1 MSDILPE
8 NTSGCV
14 GAAMPER
21 VSDAGARRTVLAR
34 EGADQIDAGKLASTK
49 ARAACPPLTGE
60 PKLAINVP
68 EHRWRLR
75 ANAGERSYL
84 QLTLARA
91 RSSRQI
97 ARKSRKAVIIRGL
110 R

>member
-21 VSDAGARRTVLAR
+21 VSGAGARRTVLAR
-34 EGADQIDAGKLASTK
+34 EGADQIDAGKRASTK

-75 ANAGERSYL
+75 ANAGNAVISSSHLQEPVAQPVE
-84 QLTLARA
+84 QLTFN
-91 RSSRQI
+91 Q
-97 ARKSRKAVIIRGL
+97 
-110 R
+110 